1 MDSIDAL
8 RRSRYLERRLN
19 KFILDDRLMMNKQ
32 TKKQKLYLFGRFYAC
47 TR

>member
-1 MDSIDAL
+1 MDSIDVL

-32 TKKQKLYLFGRFYAC
+32 TKKQKLYLSGRFYAC